1 MKDFYILKPGKLR
14 RKHNTLYFIYKEND
28 QIYKKSLPINFINSI
43 FIFNEC
49 NFNTKFF
56 NFIARL
62 GIPIHFFN
70 YYGFYSGSFLPKK
83 NNLSGFLLVKQV
95 SSYLDLDKRLY
106 LAKEFVRGA
115 IHNSIKNLLYYQK
128 YGKNLKD
135 AILKMQNLTRKL
147 EECQSI
153 QEVMA
158 IEGNCKF
165 IYYQTFEEIL
175 GEEYKL
181 EKRIKKPPDNAINA
195 LISFGNSLLY
205 TTSLN
210 QIYKTQLDPT
220 ISFLHEPG
228 EMRFSLSLD
237 LAEVFKPVIVDKVIF
252 KLVNNRM
259 IDDSDFIKELNHASL
274 NEKGKRVFITAY
286 EKRLN
291 QTVFYKKLKRYV
303 SYKHLIKLECYK
315 LIKHL
320 VGDGVYK
327 SFKMNW

>member
-70 YYGFYSGSFLPKK
+70 YYGFYNGSFLPKK
-83 NNLSGFLLVKQV
+83 NNVSGFLLVKQV
-95 SSYLDLDKRLY
+95 SFYLDLDKRLY

-128 YGKNLKD
+128 HGKNLKD
-135 AILKMQNLTRKL
+135 PILKMQNLIKKL
-147 EECQSI
+147 DECRSI
-153 QEVMA
+153 QELMA

-175 GEEYKL
+175 GKEYKL
-181 EKRIKKPPDNAINA
+181 EKRIKRPPDNAINA

-210 QIYKTQLDPT
+210 QVYKTQLDPT

-259 IDDSDFIKELNHASL
+259 IDDTCFIKELNYASL
-274 NEKGKRVFITAY
+274 NEKGKRTFIATY
-286 EKRLN
+286 ENRLN
-291 QTVFYKKLKRYV
+291 QAVFYKKLKRYV
-303 SYKHLIKLECYK
+303 SYRHLIKLECYK

-320 VGDGVYK
+320 VGDETYK
-327 SFKMNW
+327 SFKISW

>member
-56 NFIARL
+56 NFITRL

-70 YYGFYSGSFLPKK
+70 YYGFYSGSFFPKK
-83 NNLSGFLLVKQV
+83 NNVSGFLLVKQV
-95 SSYLDLDKRLY
+95 SFYLDLDKRLY

-135 AILKMQNLTRKL
+135 PILKMQNLIKKL
-147 EECQSI
+147 DECRSI
-153 QEVMA
+153 QELMA

-175 GEEYKL
+175 GKEYKL
-181 EKRIKKPPDNAINA
+181 EKRIKRPPDNAINA

-237 LAEVFKPVIVDKVIF
+237 LAEVFKPIIVDKVIF

-259 IDDSDFIKELNHASL
+259 IDDTCFIKELNYASL
-274 NEKGKRVFITAY
+274 NEKGKRTFITAY
-286 EKRLN
+286 ENRLN
-291 QTVFYKKLKRYV
+291 QTIFYKKLKRYV
-303 SYKHLIKLECYK
+303 SYRHLIKLECYK